1 MFSFLTRPTYRRET
15 RRRNVTRLAVA
26 LLLPF
31 TGPAFAGDPVPV
43 TEKGLPQTV
52 HPTYAEKGAPQFSYP
67 TGSTDVGSGGGNN
80 SGGGGNIDY
89 TACSGCDPLQTMN
102 AQSWGGQ
109 ACNAATTVGVSCA
122 SLAATC
128 VMESGCRNVQ
138 GAGTVS
144 GAFQM
149 TNATYT
155 ETINEAAADNP
166 NAGIDT
172 SLAGKNDPANQA
184 WGAAQYEYNGA
195 TYLQENGV
203 ENPTFTDVRGYYQ
216 FGPNSSANLA
226 KASNSDNLEEI
237 VQLSPQAMTAN
248 GITATTTVGDWRQ
261 SIANRVGPTAQQTVL
276 N

>member
-1 MFSFLTRPTYRRET
+1 MSTFIFHPTYRGDMP
-15 RRRNVTRLAVA
+15 RRNVTRLAVA
-26 LLLPF
+26 LLLAF
-31 TGPAFAGDPVPV
+31 AVPAFAGDPVPV
-43 TEKGLPQTV
+43 TERGLPQTV
-52 HPTYAEKGAPQFSYP
+52 HPRYAEKGAPQFSYP

-80 SGGGGNIDY
+80 PGGGNVDY

-109 ACNAATTVGVSCA
+109 ACDAATTVGVSCA

-128 VMESGCRNVQ
+128 VMESNCRNVQ
-138 GAGTVS
+138 GTGTVS

-155 ETINEAAADNP
+155 ETINQAAADNP

-172 SLAGKNDPANQA
+172 SLAGKSDPANEA

-195 TYLQENGV
+195 TYLQENGIPD
-203 ENPTFTDVRGYYQ
+203 PTFTDVRGYYQ
-216 FGPNSSANLA
+216 FGPATSVTLA
-226 KASNSDNLEEI
+226 DAKNSDNLEEI
-237 VQLSPQAMTAN
+237 VRLSPQAMAAN

-261 SIANRVGPTAQQTVL
+261 SIANRVGPAAGQTVL

>member
-1 MFSFLTRPTYRRET
+1 MSTVIFQPTRDGEISRQ
-15 RRRNVTRLAVA
+15 NVARLAVA
-26 LLLPF
+26 LLLAF
-31 TGPAFAGDPVPV
+31 AVPAFAGDPVPV
-43 TEKGLPQTV
+43 TERGLPQTV
-52 HPTYAEKGAPQFSYP
+52 HPTYQEKGAPNFSYP

-80 SGGGGNIDY
+80 PGAGNIDY

-109 ACNAATTVGVSCA
+109 ACDAATTVGVTCA

-128 VMESGCRNVQ
+128 VMESNCRNVQ
-138 GAGTVS
+138 GTGTVS

-155 ETINEAAADNP
+155 ETINQAAADNP

-172 SLAGKNDPANQA
+172 SLAGKSDPANQA

-195 TYLQENGV
+195 TYLQDNGV
-203 ENPTFTDVRGYYQ
+203 DNPTFTDVRGYYQ
-216 FGPNSSANLA
+216 FGPGPSINLA
-226 KASNSDNLEEI
+226 KANNNDNLEEI
-237 VQLSPQAMTAN
+237 VQLSPQTMAAN
-248 GITATTTVGDWRQ
+248 GITPTTTVGDWRH
-261 SIANRVGPTAQQTVL
+261 SIANRVGPTAGQSVL

>member
-1 MFSFLTRPTYRRET
+1 MFTVIFRPTYRGDIRH
-15 RRRNVTRLAVA
+15 RNVSRLTAV
-26 LLLPF
+26 LLLAF
-31 TGPAFAGDPVPV
+31 AVPAFAGDPVPV
-43 TEKGLPQTV
+43 TERGLPQTA
-52 HPTYAEKGAPQFSYP
+52 HPTYQEKGAPNFSYP

-80 SGGGGNIDY
+80 PGAGNIDY

-128 VMESGCRNVQ
+128 VMESGCKNVQ

-216 FGPNSSANLA
+216 FGP
-226 KASNSDNLEEI
+226 SNSVDLANARNGDNLEAI
-237 VQLSPQAMTAN
+237 VRLSPQAMTAN

>member
-1 MFSFLTRPTYRRET
+1 MSTFIFHPTYRGDMP
-15 RRRNVTRLAVA
+15 RRNVTRLAVA
-26 LLLPF
+26 LLLAF
-31 TGPAFAGDPVPV
+31 AVPAFAGDPVPV
-43 TEKGLPQTV
+43 TERGLPQTV

-80 SGGGGNIDY
+80 PGGGNVDY

-109 ACNAATTVGVSCA
+109 ACDAATTVGVSCA

-128 VMESGCRNVQ
+128 VMESNCRNVQ
-138 GAGTVS
+138 GTGTVS

-155 ETINEAAADNP
+155 ETINQAAADNP

-172 SLAGKNDPANQA
+172 SLAGKSDPANEA

-195 TYLQENGV
+195 TYLQENGIPD
-203 ENPTFTDVRGYYQ
+203 PTFTDVRGYYQ
-216 FGPNSSANLA
+216 FGPATSVTLA
-226 KASNSDNLEEI
+226 DAKNSDNLEEI
-237 VQLSPQAMTAN
+237 VRLSPQAMAAN

-261 SIANRVGPTAQQTVL
+261 SIANRVGPAAGQTVL

>member
-1 MFSFLTRPTYRRET
+1 MLSSLSHPSDRGET
-15 RRRNVTRLAVA
+15 GRRNVATLVAAFLAAFPV
-26 LLLPF
+26 
-31 TGPAFAGDPVPV
+31 PAFAGDPVPV
-43 TEKGLPQTV
+43 SERGLPQAV
-52 HPTYAEKGAPQFSYP
+52 HPTYLEKGAPQFSYP
-67 TGSTDVGSGGGNN
+67 AGSTDVGFGGGNN
-80 SGGGGNIDY
+80 PGGGNTDY
-89 TACSGCDPLQTMN
+89 TACSNCDPLQTMN

-109 ACNAATTVGVSCA
+109 ACNAATTVGVSCE

-155 ETINEAAADNP
+155 ETINQAAADNP

-172 SLAGKNDPANQA
+172 SLTGKNDPANQA

-203 ENPTFTDVRGYYQ
+203 DNPTFTDVRGYYQ
-216 FGPNSSANLA
+216 FGPRSSVALA
-226 KASNSDNLEEI
+226 DAKSTDNLENI
-237 VQLSPQAMTAN
+237 VQLSPQAMAAN

-261 SIANRVGPTAQQTVL
+261 SIANRVGPTAGQSVL

>member
-1 MFSFLTRPTYRRET
+1 MSTFIFHPTYRGDMP
-15 RRRNVTRLAVA
+15 RRNVTRLAVA
-26 LLLPF
+26 LLLALAV
-31 TGPAFAGDPVPV
+31 PAFAGDPVPV
-43 TEKGLPQTV
+43 TERGLPQTV

-80 SGGGGNIDY
+80 PGGGNVDY

-109 ACNAATTVGVSCA
+109 ACDAATTVGVSCA

-128 VMESGCRNVQ
+128 VMESNCRNVQ
-138 GAGTVS
+138 GTGTVS

-155 ETINEAAADNP
+155 ETINQAAADNP

-172 SLAGKNDPANQA
+172 SLAGKSDPANEA

-195 TYLQENGV
+195 TYLQENGIPD
-203 ENPTFTDVRGYYQ
+203 PTFTDVRGYYQ
-216 FGPNSSANLA
+216 FGPATSVTLA
-226 KASNSDNLEEI
+226 DAKNSDNLEEI
-237 VQLSPQAMTAN
+237 VRLSPQAMAAN

-261 SIANRVGPTAQQTVL
+261 SIANRVGPTAGQTVL

>member
-1 MFSFLTRPTYRRET
+1 MSTVIFRPTHRGDIRH
-15 RRRNVTRLAVA
+15 RNMSRLATA
-26 LLLPF
+26 LLLASAV
-31 TGPAFAGDPVPV
+31 PAFAGDPVPV
-43 TEKGLPQTV
+43 TERGLPQTV
-52 HPTYAEKGAPQFSYP
+52 HPTYQEKGAPNFSYP

-80 SGGGGNIDY
+80 PGGGNIDY

-109 ACNAATTVGVSCA
+109 ACDAATTVGVSCA

-128 VMESGCRNVQ
+128 VMESGCKNVQ

-155 ETINEAAADNP
+155 ETINQAAADNP

-195 TYLQENGV
+195 TYLQDNGV
-203 ENPTFTDVRGYYQ
+203 QDPTFIDVRGYYQ
-216 FGPNSSANLA
+216 FGPGPSVNLA
-226 KASNSDNLEEI
+226 KANDSDNLEGI
-237 VQLSPQAMTAN
+237 VHLPPQTMAAN
-248 GITATTTVGDWRQ
+248 GITPTTTVGDWRQ
-261 SIANRVGPTAQQTVL
+261 SIANRVGPTAGQSVL